1 MLRNLD
7 ARISRDAIRR
17 LTRSSVRRRVADRR
31 GMEFVTDLQDDHVLR
46 RGVYEVLVQGMDLTD
61 LPGICKEILEE
72 FADEPEPAVDA
83 QAAAD

>member
-1 MLRNLD
+1 
-7 ARISRDAIRR
+7 
-17 LTRSSVRRRVADRR
+17 
-31 GMEFVTDLQDDHVLR
+31 MEFVTDLQDDHVLR